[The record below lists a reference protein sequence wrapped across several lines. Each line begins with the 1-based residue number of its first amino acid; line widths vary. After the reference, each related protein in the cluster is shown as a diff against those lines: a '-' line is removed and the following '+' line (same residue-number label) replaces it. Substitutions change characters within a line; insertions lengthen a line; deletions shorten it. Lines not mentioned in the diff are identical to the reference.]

1 MHGGHGPMGLLL
13 TTEPRVARF
22 TSNARDMLHQWRVPA
37 RAVLHYDAATTELLL
52 VDTQIPDDTDFDY
65 PTMEDLYSL
74 TDARVRRVQIVNYR
88 SIKESA
94 VDLRPFTVFAGAN
107 GAGKSNVVDVFRF
120 VSEALSLGLYS
131 ALERR
136 GGIQAVRHKVPSGG
150 GRQRTVDLTFSLD
163 FPGGISAEYQFR
175 LISGA
180 RGSYRVGDERIEV
193 WTPNGWQCGLVH
205 YRKGEPWKKP
215 LLITQE
221 SLERSDDW
229 AGYLVPRGVRVGPEA
244 LALPFFGS
252 FPPFEAVFRALRE
265 MRVYSIVPDLLREP
279 QDPDEGF
286 VLHVDGRNATSVW
299 QELQPRDKTELVQL
313 LGHAVPGIEDVRTIR
328 YGRKRGFEFLQAA
341 GGSKRISF
349 EGHQMSDGTLRLFGI
364 LLALLQRRNASLVA
378 VEEPETSLH
387 VAALE
392 AVVDMMRDRVGP
404 GEIVLTTHSPDLIDF
419 VEPEELRL
427 VRRERGNTVV
437 SPIAEHSKRMVREE
451 LFSLGELHR
460 ISGLRASDESPTID

>member
-1 MHGGHGPMGLLL
+1 MGAGRDIWREICCANGWPNCLRPCRAIPSNL
-13 TTEPRVARF
+13 TDLNPESGETPEV
-22 TSNARDMLHQWRVPA
+22 
-37 RAVLHYDAATTELLL
+37 
-52 VDTQIPDDTDFDY
+52 DY
-65 PTMEDLYSL
+65 PSFDQLYDLK
-74 TDARVRRVQIVNYR
+74 DARVRRVQIVNYR
-88 SIKESA
+88 SIRKSSVE
-94 VDLRPFTVFAGAN
+94 LRPFTVFAGAN

-120 VSEALSLGLYS
+120 VSEALSLGLYA

-163 FPGGISAEYQFR
+163 FPGGTSAEYQFR

-180 RGSYRVGDERIEV
+180 RGSYRVGDERMEL
-193 WTPNGWQCGLVH
+193 WTPNGFQFGLVH
-205 YRKGEPWKKP
+205 YRKGEVAKKP

-221 SLERSDDW
+221 SVEKGQEYAD
-229 AGYLVPRGVRVGPEA
+229 YFVPRAVLVGAES

-252 FPPFEAVFRALRE
+252 FPGFEAIFRALRE

-279 QDPDEGF
+279 QDPDEGL

-299 QELQPRDKTELVQL
+299 QELQPKDKVELVQL
-313 LGHAVPGIEDVRTIR
+313 LGYAVPGIEDVRTIR

-341 GGSKRISF
+341 VGSKRISF

-364 LLALLQRRNASLVA
+364 LLALLQPRNASLVA
-378 VEEPETSLH
+378 IEEPETSLH

-392 AVVDMMRDRVGP
+392 AVVEMMRDRVGP

-419 VEPEELRL
+419 VAPEELRL
-427 VRRERGNTVV
+427 VRREKGNTVV
-437 SPIAEHSKRMVREE
+437 SPVADHSTRMVREE
-451 LFSLGELHR
+451 LFTLGELHR
-460 ISGLRASDESPTID
+460 VSGLRASDEPTTID